1 MSVIREFRIIDHI
14 EGLSPLLAMNW
25 EETGF
30 GMPLDPQW
38 LMMDEYQQAGAMFA
52 LGVFDGDRIV
62 GYSSA
67 FLTPH
72 TFSAS
77 LFCCHSDALYVL
89 PEYRSTGAGARLII
103 ETELIAKARGA
114 NRMLWHT
121 RAGTPLAAVLEKR
134 GYLPADIVVMKEI

>member
-14 EGLSPLLAMNW
+14 EGLAPLLAMNW

-30 GMPLDPQW
+30 DMLLDPQW
-38 LMMDEYQQAGAMFA
+38 RMMDEYQQAGAMFA
-52 LGVFDGDRIV
+52 LGAFDGDKIV

-72 TFSAS
+72 TFNGS
-77 LFCCHSDALYVL
+77 LYCCHSDALYVL
-89 PEYRSTGAGARLII
+89 PEYRAAMIGARLII
-103 ETELIAKARGA
+103 ETELTAKARGA

-121 RAGTPLAAVLEKR
+121 RAGTTLAEVLEKR
-134 GYLPADIVVMKEI
+134 GYIPADIVVMKEI